1 MSGAGLEEYLSRPMT
16 APAGEVLA
24 AIEAGPV
31 EADAA
36 LALAD
41 AARLLDPAPLEV
53 ETGWCWL
60 PDGTGFVAVRTE
72 MPAVTGA
79 MVDWWFDWHPR
90 EALRYRIWHP
100 AAHFDN
106 HVELPLDG
114 PPRAKAHWGTVH
126 HPVEDVGTGRV
137 RARIEFAAPTAM
149 GLPTD
154 ALDDPHVATIVCGHA
169 GDDTRRMRH
178 TPMFHVFLREGD
190 GVVLRSRF
198 WLGAA
203 LRPYLPG
210 TAGDVVG
217 RVANRR
223 VVRRLALPGDLPPA
237 LARHCAEEYA
247 NLGAL
252 LPELYGR
259 FGPGAG

>member
-1 MSGAGLEEYLSRPMT
+1 VSEAELTEYLSRPMT
-16 APAGEVLA
+16 PPAGDVLK
-24 AIEAGPV
+24 AIERGPV
-31 EADAA
+31 DPATA
-36 LALAD
+36 LPLAD

-60 PDGTGFVAVRTE
+60 PDGTGFVAVRTP
-72 MPAVTGA
+72 MPAVTGE

-90 EALRYRIWHP
+90 AADRYRIWHP
-100 AAHFDN
+100 QAHYDN
-106 HVELPLDG
+106 RVEPWTG

-126 HPVEDVGTGRV
+126 HPAEDVGTGRV
-137 RARIEFAAPTAM
+137 RARIEFAAPTEM

-154 ALDDPHVATIVCGHA
+154 ALDDPSVATIVCGYA

-210 TAGDVVG
+210 ALGDGVG
-217 RVANRR
+217 RAVNRR
-223 VVRRLALPGDLPPA
+223 LVRRLALPKQLPA
-237 LARHCAEEYA
+237 SLAGHCAEEYA
-247 NLGAL
+247 NLGTL
-252 LPELYGR
+252 LPKLHAR
-259 FGPGAG
+259 FAG

>member
-1 MSGAGLEEYLSRPMT
+1 MSHDGLADYLSRPLT
-16 APAGEVLA
+16 PPAADVVE
-24 AIEAGPV
+24 AIERGPIDP
-31 EADAA
+31 AAA
-36 LALAD
+36 LPRGEAE
-41 AARLLDPAPLEV
+41 RLLDPAPLEV
-53 ETGWCWL
+53 ETGWCTL
-60 PDGTGFVAVRTE
+60 PDGVGYVAVRTP
-72 MPAVTGA
+72 MPGVTGE

-100 AAHFDN
+100 LAHEDN
-106 HVELPLDG
+106 SVEPAPG
-114 PPRAKAHWGTVH
+114 GQRAKAHWGTVH

-137 RARIEFAAPTAM
+137 RARIAFHAPTEM
-149 GLPTD
+149 GLSTD
-154 ALDDPHVATIVCGHA
+154 ALNHPDAATIVCGYA
-169 GDDTRRMRH
+169 GDDTRRVRH
-178 TPMFHVFLREGD
+178 TPMFHVFLRDPESG

-210 TAGDVVG
+210 PLAASG
-217 RVANRR
+217 AWALNRR
-223 VVRRLALPGDLPPA
+223 AVRRLALPADLPVG

-259 FGPGAG
+259 YGG